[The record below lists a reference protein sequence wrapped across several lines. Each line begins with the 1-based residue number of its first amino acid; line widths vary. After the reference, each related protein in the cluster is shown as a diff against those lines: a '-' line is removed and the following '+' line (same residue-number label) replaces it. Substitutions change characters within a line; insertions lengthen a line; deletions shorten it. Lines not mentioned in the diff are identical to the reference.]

1 MSQKEKWSAT
11 TTPNVGPTT
20 RVSKRKTPFEVAQNK
35 RRLDLERGKTRV
47 NIGAA
52 FPRWRQLRES
62 KRLKTDAM
70 LAIFLLDCYQ
80 EKTSRQNRCK
90 DLPDRADQME
100 QDQGSSRG
108 SSPILSYAE
117 VQVEIEEEEEGNQ
130 KKEREVLSSSE
141 NEEAAADSGRD
152 DSSDE
157 DYMTPIYIRAGAA
170 LQPKIKLEDDDQDYK
185 NPDANDAAPLPEQVA
200 VNLPGDIIGEQVSMV
215 YHKCVQQLVQFLP
228 LPVLLCTEKDPLTSE
243 KCGAFGPFMVNIS
256 SRGTAMIVKWC
267 CPNGHVVWQWNS
279 QPTFKYGM
287 QAGDFML
294 SSNIFLSGNNFAK
307 VALLFRY
314 MNMGMVSRN
323 TFFVVQNAYCVDTVK
338 EYCLEKKPTL
348 ISEAEG
354 GGVVVQ
360 GNGKM
365 DSPGSCTRTSVDS
378 DTREMLSE
386 NIDTRKPRGSSK
398 TRTGEALSDKV
409 QLAEVSSGASSQISA
424 ADEARRLLAALDQN
438 HNSHRAVKR
447 SADGS
452 TLKVFDRRSQS
463 RRLYSEKVA
472 KDYSYI
478 PELQTVIVSKRL
490 MSNKGLPR
498 CCKQRTDDPTRRVSL
513 SGLPAQ

>member
-1 MSQKEKWSAT
+1 
-11 TTPNVGPTT
+11 
-20 RVSKRKTPFEVAQNK
+20 
-35 RRLDLERGKTRV
+35 
-47 NIGAA
+47 
-52 FPRWRQLRES
+52 
-62 KRLKTDAM
+62 
-70 LAIFLLDCYQ
+70 
-80 EKTSRQNRCK
+80 
-90 DLPDRADQME
+90 ME

-117 VQVEIEEEEEGNQ
+117 VQVEIEEEEDGNQ

-200 VNLPGDIIGEQVSMV
+200 VNLPGDVVGEQVSMV

-354 GGVVVQ
+354 GGKVVVQ
-360 GNGKM
+360 GNGKI
-365 DSPGSCTRTSVDS
+365 DSPGSCTLTSVDS

-386 NIDTRKPRGSSK
+386 NIDMRKPRGSSK

-424 ADEARRLLAALDQN
+424 ADEARQLLAALDQN

-498 CCKQRTDDPTRRVSL
+498 RCKQRTDDPTRRVSL